1 MSSHRE
7 APEISKDPVADNTDV
22 YAFVSPDKPDT
33 VTIITNYV
41 PAEGPAG
48 GPNFYEFGNDVL
60 YSIYIDNDGDAL
72 PEITYEFRFQTKLLN
87 PNTFLY
93 NTGPIT
99 SLGDSHWNKRQLY
112 SVTRIDN
119 TTKSRGRAAKA
130 GGKHEAAHGHGH
142 PHEHGHGHEHGG
154 GHGHG
159 RGPKR
164 KRRTLATGLACPPC
178 NIGPRSTPNYP
189 ALAQAAV
196 HTLPS
201 GETVFAGQRNDPFFV
216 DLGSI
221 FDLAD
226 LRPFQNLHLIPTAAA
241 PGVDTLQT
249 LNVHA
254 IAIQIPIS
262 KLTAD
267 GSVPKDVTSSKSV
280 LGIWGAASRRKV
292 RIAEHSEAGPWVQVS
307 RLGNPL
313 FNEVIVPL
321 GDKDRWNALPPV
333 KDKQFLK
340 YVQHPELAKLL
351 PVLYPKVFP
360 NLERLTASRDDL
372 VAIFLT
378 GLPTGI
384 VPGFQNNTGK
394 VIADMLRLNV
404 AVPPTASP
412 IALGVVGGDLAG
424 YPNGRRVT
432 DDITTIAI
440 RAVAGI
446 TYPLVN
452 KSYTPDAAASAV
464 TQGIT
469 PGPNRSQATFPY
481 VANPH
486 DGYDAPSATL

>member
-60 YSIYIDNDGDAL
+60 YSIYIDNDGDGL
-72 PEITYEFRFQTKLLN
+72 PEITYEFRFQEKLLN

-93 NTGPIT
+93 NTGQIT
-99 SLGDSHWNKRQLY
+99 SLGDPHWNKRQIY
-112 SVTRIDN
+112 SVTRVDSSHG
-119 TTKSRGRAAKA
+119 KAKA
-130 GGKHEAAHGHGH
+130 QEAKASGKHGSKGHGHGH
-142 PHEHGHGHEHGG
+142 KQHAHKHAH
-154 GHGHG
+154 
-159 RGPKR
+159 GPKPKAKVLGR
-164 KRRTLATGLACPPC
+164 GLACPPC

-196 HTLPS
+196 HVLPT

-226 LRPFQNLHLIPTAAA
+226 LRPFQNLHLIPTAAGE
-241 PGVDTLQT
+241 GVDTLQT

-267 GSVPKDVTSSKSV
+267 GSVPKDVTSPKAV

-292 RIAEHSEAGPWVQVS
+292 RMLDRANDEHSEAGPWVQVS

-321 GDKDRWNALPPV
+321 GKKDRWNATQPV
-333 KDKQFLK
+333 HDKDFVS

-351 PVLYPKVFP
+351 PALYPKAFP
-360 NLERLTASRDDL
+360 NLEGLKAPREDL

-378 GLPTGI
+378 GLPSGI
-384 VPGFQNNTGK
+384 VPNFQNNTGK
-394 VIADMLRLNV
+394 VLADQLRLNV
-404 AVPPTASP
+404 AIPPSSSP
-412 IALGVVGGDLAG
+412 KALGVVGGDLAG
-424 YPNGRRVT
+424 YPNGRRVS

-469 PGPNRSQATFPY
+469 PGANRSQATFPY

>member
-22 YAFVSPDKPDT
+22 YAFVRPDKPDT

-60 YSIYIDNDGDAL
+60 YSIYIDNDGDGL
-72 PEITYEFRFQTKLLN
+72 PEISYEFRFKEKLLD

-99 SLGDSHWNKRQLY
+99 SLSDTHWNKRQVY
-112 SVTRIDN
+112 SVTRVDGLYP
-119 TTKSRGRAAKA
+119 KAKA
-130 GGKHEAAHGHGH
+130 QEAKAKHGSKAHGHNH
-142 PHEHGHGHEHGG
+142 AKKHAHKHAHK
-154 GHGHG
+154 
-159 RGPKR
+159 PKA
-164 KRRTLATGLACPPC
+164 KVLARGLACPPC

-196 HTLPS
+196 HALPT

-241 PGVDTLQT
+241 PGVDTLET

-267 GSVPKDVTSSKSV
+267 HSVPKDDTSPKAV

-307 RLGNPL
+307 RLANPL

-340 YVQHPELAKLL
+340 
-351 PVLYPKVFP
+351 
-360 NLERLTASRDDL
+360 
-372 VAIFLT
+372 
-378 GLPTGI
+378 
-384 VPGFQNNTGK
+384 
-394 VIADMLRLNV
+394 
-404 AVPPTASP
+404 
-412 IALGVVGGDLAG
+412 
-424 YPNGRRVT
+424 
-432 DDITTIAI
+432 
-440 RAVAGI
+440 
-446 TYPLVN
+446 
-452 KSYTPDAAASAV
+452 
-464 TQGIT
+464 
-469 PGPNRSQATFPY
+469 
-481 VANPH
+481 
-486 DGYDAPSATL
+486 